1 MATIKLEDLINDHGD
16 DDEPV
21 VNFDASKILS
31 QWNKAAT
38 SPFADIAARQSK
50 WLENQTPPLADV
62 AKQHVDA
69 ITAPLRNVGLQ
80 NAEWAKQVSE
90 PVAEFVKEHT
100 EGVGKQIQEAA
111 RVAEPPNF
119 EPPRSFIAAQ
129 QMTDDLARHQE
140 QMDKI
145 LESQRREKAEAVER
159 EKRLVALMEQQER
172 REKQR
177 DEQAQAQRRA
187 DLEHRRKESRRV
199 LWTLILTALALIVSV
214 IGLFL
219 GG

>member
-16 DDEPV
+16 DHEPA
-21 VNFDASKILS
+21 VNVDASKILS
-31 QWNKAAT
+31 QWNKAAA
-38 SPFADIAARQSK
+38 SPFADFAARQSK
-50 WLENQTPPLADV
+50 CLKNQTPPLADV

-69 ITAPLRNVGLQ
+69 VTAPLRNVGLQ

-90 PVAEFVKEHT
+90 PLAEFVKKHT
-100 EGVGKQIQEAA
+100 EGIGKQIQEAA
-111 RVAEPPNF
+111 RVAEPPNI
-119 EPPRSFIAAQ
+119 EPPRSVVLAQ
-129 QMTDDLARHQE
+129 QQAEEWTRHQV

-159 EKRLVALMEQQER
+159 EKRLVALVEQQER

-187 DLEHRRKESRRV
+187 DVEHRRKESCKTT
-199 LWTLILTALALIVSV
+199 WTLIVAVATFIAAVIALFV
-214 IGLFL
+214 

>member
-1 MATIKLEDLINDHGD
+1 MATIKLEDLINDDDG

-21 VNFDASKILS
+21 N
-31 QWNKAAT
+31 
-38 SPFADIAARQSK
+38 
-50 WLENQTPPLADV
+50 
-62 AKQHVDA
+62 VD
-69 ITAPLRNVGLQ
+69 LQ

-90 PVAEFVKEHT
+90 PLAEFVKKHT
-100 EGVGKQIQEAA
+100 EGIGKQIQEAV

-145 LESQRREKAEAVER
+145 LESQRQEKAEAVER
-159 EKRLVALMEQQER
+159 EKRLVAFAEQQEK
-172 REKQR
+172 REQER

-187 DLEHRRKESRRV
+187 DIEHRRKESRKTT
-199 LWTLILTALALIVSV
+199 WTLIVAVATFIAAVIALFV
-214 IGLFL
+214 